1 MFGELAAI
9 DKQPRTASIVTV
21 IETFAMRVRAEE
33 FLNMLWAY
41 RVVGER
47 ILQRLT
53 HLTRFLCERVVEFR
67 ALPVAGRIRVELMRL
82 ANAQV
87 PDGNTVTLLPAP
99 SQQDL
104 ANRAGTHREAVNREL
119 KLLEKKGILRR
130 TGNALVICDMET
142 LVALVQE
149 AMGGPMPSPG

>member
-1 MFGELAAI
+1 MTFQDLHPGEMFGELAAI

-53 HLTRFLCERVVEFR
+53 HLTPCYRRR
-67 ALPVAGRIRVELMRL
+67 
-82 ANAQV
+82 
-87 PDGNTVTLLPAP
+87 
-99 SQQDL
+99 
-104 ANRAGTHREAVNREL
+104 ANRTSRTVPVPTG
-119 KLLEKKGILRR
+119 RR
-130 TGNALVICDMET
+130 
-142 LVALVQE
+142 
-149 AMGGPMPSPG
+149 